1 MDNKSIEEY
10 LGFGSGAVDGLGIGG
25 LLKVRVEDFRV
36 EEVSSIP
43 ALDPK
48 GRFTVVRVTLV
59 NWETNRFLKR
69 LSRACGI
76 NRNRVF
82 ASGLKDKRAITTQ
95 LLVIDASQKKIEQVD
110 IADSTIEILGRTH
123 QKIGMSDHDGNR
135 FTLTVRGCCDVDG
148 APLEGKEAMRR

>member
-10 LGFGSGAVDGLGIGG
+10 LGFGSGAVEGLGIGG
-25 LLKVRVEDFRV
+25 ILKVRVEDFRV
-36 EEVSSIP
+36 EEVSPIP

-48 GRFTVVRVTLV
+48 GRFTVVRATLE

-76 NRNRVF
+76 NRNRIF

-95 LLVIDASQKKIEQVD
+95 LLVIDAPRKKVESVD
-110 IADSTIEILGRTH
+110 IPCLIYTSDAADE
-123 QKIGMSDHDGNR
+123 
-135 FTLTVRGCCDVDG
+135 
-148 APLEGKEAMRR
+148 